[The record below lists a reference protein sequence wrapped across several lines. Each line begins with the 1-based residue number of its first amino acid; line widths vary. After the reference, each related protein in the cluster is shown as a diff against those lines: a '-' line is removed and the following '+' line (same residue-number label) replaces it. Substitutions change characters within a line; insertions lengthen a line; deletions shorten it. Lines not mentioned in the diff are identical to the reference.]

1 MAAELIGR
9 CRCPLCG
16 NDKARLSLAKSQL
29 AVMTCNGCNCQLFA
43 RSDIS
48 DGRLRAQ
55 LVTTAPA
62 APAEP
67 PAPTPAPAPKPA
79 TAPAP
84 ASEPAPPMTAPA
96 APAGLSWGF
105 FGART

>member
-16 NDKARLSLAKSQL
+16 SDKARLSLAKSQL

-48 DGRLRAQ
+48 DGKLRQ
-55 LVTTAPA
+55 LLATEPA
-62 APAEP
+62 TP
-67 PAPTPAPAPKPA
+67 PAPPPPGPEPAKPA
-79 TAPAP
+79 TP
-84 ASEPAPPMTAPA
+84 PAPPPPPPA
-96 APAGLSWGF
+96 AAPGWGL
-105 FGART
+105 FGARP